1 MKRRIAAVV
10 VVVAGLAFA
19 MWLYFKRPRELTVS
33 LIGRPVTAFRV
44 DSAVPSSDYEEY
56 VVEQRELG
64 AEAGARVAA
73 VLGNPAHFV
82 GHGARC
88 FSPGLAFRFGS
99 GEDAEHAVICLTC
112 RKVVFRRGE
121 GRLVRGLTDQ
131 GLREIRELYEGFFP
145 NASRPTTAATQ
156 ETR

>member
-1 MKRRIAAVV
+1 MKRGIAAA

-19 MWLYFKRPRELTVS
+19 AGVYFKRPREITVS
-33 LIGRPVTAFRV
+33 LTGRPVTAFRV
-44 DSAVPSSDYEEY
+44 DSAVPSSEYEKY

-64 AEAGARVAA
+64 AEAEGRVAT
-73 VLGNPAHFV
+73 VLGNGANFV

-99 GEDAEHAVICLTC
+99 GDDAEHAVICLTC
-112 RKVVFRRGE
+112 RKVIFRRGGE
-121 GRLVRGLTDQ
+121 TLVRGLTDR
-131 GLREIRELYEGFFP
+131 GVRELRELYDEFFP

-156 ETR
+156 ERP